1 MTRASSSNGWFS
13 FARWW
18 AMVGKEFL
26 QLRRDR
32 VTFAMI
38 VGIPI
43 IQLVLFG
50 YAINADPKHMP
61 TAILA
66 YDHSEFTRSFVAA
79 MQVSDYFHVVGELP
93 DEAAGRRA
101 LAVGTAQFV
110 LTIPA
115 GFTTSLLRGERP
127 QLLLEADASDPTATG
142 AAIAATT
149 GLIAAV
155 AAKELVG
162 PYAALAGAPP
172 PFDVAV
178 HRKFNP
184 ESITQYNIVP
194 GLMGVIL
201 TLTLVMMTGLAI
213 TRERERGTMENLLAM
228 PISPLEVMTGKIVPY
243 IAIGLIQ
250 ATIIVVAA
258 QPVEALLSQRLEIG
272 KQLLAAVRPEAEKVG
287 VTVHATEVKDVMFP
301 GELKKVFT
309 EVLKAKQEGQAALER
324 ARGESAALRN
334 LANAARLM
342 EDNPALQNLR
352 LLQSITAAGAA
363 GNTLVMGLPAGFV
376 PLSNRKAPTGG
387 GDANK
392 KEAGE

>member
-1 MTRASSSNGWFS
+1 LSAESNGWFS
-13 FARWW
+13 LQRWW

-32 VTFAMI
+32 ITFAMI

-43 IQLVLFG
+43 IQLLLFG
-50 YAINADPKHMP
+50 YAINTDPKHMP

-79 MQVSDYFHVVGELP
+79 MQVSEYFHVVGELP
-93 DEAAGRRA
+93 DEEAGRRA

-110 LTIPA
+110 LTIPS

-127 QLLLEADASDPTATG
+127 SLLLEADASDPTATG
-142 AAIAATT
+142 AALAATSS
-149 GLIAAV
+149 LVAAV
-155 AAKELVG
+155 AARDLVG
-162 PYAALAGAPP
+162 TSAALAGAAP
-172 PFDVAV
+172 PFGVAV

-228 PISPLEVMTGKIVPY
+228 PVRPLEVMTGKIVPY

-250 ATIIVVAA
+250 ATII
-258 QPVEALLSQRLEIG
+258 
-272 KQLLAAVRPEAEKVG
+272 LLAARFVFGVPFLGSVTALYAASLLFIACNLTVG
-287 VTVHATEVKDVMFP
+287 ITLSSLAGNQLQAMQLTFFYFLPNLLLSGFMFP
-301 GELKKVFT
+301 FRGMPEWAQAIGSVLPLTHYNRLVRGILLKGNDWPDLWPSLWPLMLF
-309 EVLKAKQEGQAALER
+309 ALIVMTVAVR
-324 ARGESAALRN
+324 FYRR
-334 LANAARLM
+334 
-342 EDNPALQNLR
+342 
-352 LLQSITAAGAA
+352 
-363 GNTLVMGLPAGFV
+363 TL
-376 PLSNRKAPTGG
+376 
-387 GDANK
+387 D
-392 KEAGE
+392 

>member
-162 PYAALAGAPP
+162 PYATLAGAPP

-258 QPVEALLSQRLEIG
+258 RYVFGVPFLGSVTALYGASLLFIACNLTVGITLSSLAQNQLQAMQLTFFYFLPNLLLSGFMFPFRGMPEWAQAIGSVLPLTHYNRLVRGI
-272 KQLLAAVRPEAEKVG
+272 LLKGNDWPDLWPSLWPLMVFALVVMTVAVR
-287 VTVHATEVKDVMFP
+287 FY
-301 GELKKVFT
+301 
-309 EVLKAKQEGQAALER
+309 R
-324 ARGESAALRN
+324 R
-334 LANAARLM
+334 
-342 EDNPALQNLR
+342 
-352 LLQSITAAGAA
+352 
-363 GNTLVMGLPAGFV
+363 TL
-376 PLSNRKAPTGG
+376 
-387 GDANK
+387 D
-392 KEAGE
+392 

>member
-1 MTRASSSNGWFS
+1 MNTDLLLLNTTEPVAISGFRHKVVIREFECGLLYRHGKLVERLEAGRHI
-13 FARWW
+13 RW
-18 AMVGKEFL
+18 G
-26 QLRRDR
+26 
-32 VTFAMI
+32 
-38 VGIPI
+38 
-43 IQLVLFG
+43 FG
-50 YAINADPKHMP
+50 YALAKMDLRKQSFSISGQELLSADNVGIKVSVAVNMQVADPVKAMNEVQEWRGHVYNVVQ
-61 TAILA
+61 LA
-66 YDHSEFTRSFVAA
+66 
-79 MQVSDYFHVVGELP
+79 
-93 DEAAGRRA
+93 
-101 LAVGTAQFV
+101 
-110 LTIPA
+110 
-115 GFTTSLLRGERP
+115 LR
-127 QLLLEADASDPTATG
+127 
-142 AAIAATT
+142 
-149 GLIAAV
+149 
-155 AAKELVG
+155 
-162 PYAALAGAPP
+162 
-172 PFDVAV
+172 
-178 HRKFNP
+178 
-184 ESITQYNIVP
+184 
-194 GLMGVIL
+194 
-201 TLTLVMMTGLAI
+201 
-213 TRERERGTMENLLAM
+213 
-228 PISPLEVMTGKIVPY
+228 
-243 IAIGLIQ
+243 
-250 ATIIVVAA
+250 TIIAA